1 MREHT
6 IGIKII
12 LIKIIREVI
21 EVEKIYIGMS
31 ADIIHPGHINII
43 KKAAQLGEVTVGVL
57 TDKAIASYKRLPFMT
72 YEQRQEVVKNIKGVS
87 HVISQDTLDYRQNLN
102 LLKPDIVVHG
112 DDWREGVQS
121 KTRQQVID
129 TLKKWNGRLTEVPY
143 TQGVSSTKL
152 NNALSEVGTTVDIR
166 RARLRRLIH
175 AKPIV
180 RILEAHNA
188 LSALIAES
196 TEVERGDTLVGFDGV
211 WSSSLTDSTAKG
223 KPDIEAIDL
232 TSRLST
238 VHDIFE
244 VTTKPMIF
252 DADTGGKV
260 EHFEFTVRSLE
271 RAGISAVVI
280 EDKTGLKK
288 NSLFGNDVVQSQ
300 DSVENFCNK
309 ISRGKAAQISEDF
322 MIVARIESLILE
334 AGMED
339 ALDRARAYIASGAD
353 AIMIHSRH
361 KDPAEI
367 KEFMQKFRATDKET
381 PVVVVPTSFNAVTVE
396 EFIDMG
402 VNVVVTANHMLRAA
416 YPAMLNVARSVLEN
430 GRSLEAEPDCM
441 SIKEILEFIPGTK

>member
-1 MREHT
+1 MC
-6 IGIKII
+6 K
-12 LIKIIREVI
+12 KV
-21 EVEKIYIGMS
+21 YIGMS
-31 ADIIHPGHINII
+31 ADLMHPGHVNII
-43 KKAAQLGEVTVGVL
+43 REAAKLGSVTVGLL
-57 TDKAIASYKRLPFMT
+57 TDKAIASYKRLPFMSF
-72 YEQRQEVVKNIKGVS
+72 EQRKKVIENMKGVTK
-87 HVISQDTLDYRQNLN
+87 VITQDALDYTPNLEVI
-102 LLKPDIVVHG
+102 KPDFVVHG
-112 DDWREGVQS
+112 DDWKEGVQI
-121 KTRQQVID
+121 KTRQDVID
-129 TLKKWNGRLTEVPY
+129 TLANWGGELIEIPY
-143 TQGVSSTKL
+143 THGISSTQL
-152 NNALSEVGTTVDIR
+152 NNSLSEIGTTVDVR

-188 LSALIAES
+188 LSALIAEN
-196 TEVERGDTLVGFDGV
+196 TVVERNNENVSFDGV

-223 KPDIEAIDL
+223 KPDIEAIDM
-232 TSRLST
+232 TSRLNA
-238 VHDIFE
+238 VHDMFE

-252 DADTGGKV
+252 DADTGGKT

-288 NSLFGNDVVQSQ
+288 NSLFGNDVAQTQ
-300 DSVENFCNK
+300 DRIEGFSNK
-309 ISRGKAAQISEDF
+309 ISRGKAAQISDDF
-322 MIVARIESLILE
+322 MIIARIESLILE

-339 ALDRARAYIASGAD
+339 ALVRAEAYIKAGAD
-353 AIMIHSRH
+353 GIMIHSRH

-367 KEFMQKFRATDKET
+367 MEFMQKFRAEDQNT

-416 YPAMLNVARSVLEN
+416 YPAMLKVAKSVLEN